1 MEDVNGTLI
10 FKNVSE
16 MDRGQYLCRASNDQG
31 EISAT
36 VVVTPVIAPKFLVKP
51 QGPIQVNEMG
61 SVMIHCAATGNTKQ
75 KNNINN
81 TMQLASQPVK
91 LIESLLFK

>member
-10 FKNVSE
+10 FRNVSE
-16 MDRGQYLCRASNDQG
+16 KDRGEYVCHARNDQG

-36 VVVTPVIAPKFLVKP
+36 VVVTPQRAPKFLVKP

-61 SVMIHCAATGNTKQ
+61 SVMIHCSAVGDPLPKIQ
-75 KNNINN
+75 WYNNGAHTI
-81 TMQLASQPVK
+81 T
-91 LIESLLFK
+91 

>member
-1 MEDVNGTLI
+1 MPDTVEDVNGTLI

-16 MDRGQYLCRASNDQG
+16 TDRANYTCTASNDQG
-31 EISAT
+31 EIKAT

-61 SVMIHCAATGNTKQ
+61 SVMIHCAALGDPKPRIQ
-75 KNNINN
+75 WDKNFEA
-81 TMQLASQPVK
+81 MSD
-91 LIESLLFK
+91 LLK